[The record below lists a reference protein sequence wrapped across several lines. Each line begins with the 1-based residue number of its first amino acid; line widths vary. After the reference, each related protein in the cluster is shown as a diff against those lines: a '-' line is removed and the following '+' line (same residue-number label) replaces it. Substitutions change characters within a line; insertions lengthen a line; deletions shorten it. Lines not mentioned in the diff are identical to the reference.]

1 MKTTTFFTLVALLIF
16 SQIANAQQE
25 IDLQELLQRL
35 HGNHM
40 GSIHD
45 VFSQEEITT
54 LQAHFDKKNGTITT
68 PRAIQG
74 GMFYR
79 ATENTQG
86 NSAVINTNDLSMI
99 EIVAPSPLMEFEG
112 AGATIPG
119 TPRAVVVD
127 NNNNFY
133 IVDSTGNYTFVD
145 QIEPANGQSFTGLEY
160 TSDGALYGIATDGMG
175 STTLYEIDLLTAQA
189 TAVGTENGLVVGI
202 ALGRDMDNNLYS
214 YDIDTNL
221 VYRIDRLTG
230 APTLLGPIGFNAEFG
245 QGMSYDS
252 STNTLLASAF
262 NSDTFKPELRSI
274 NTTTGTSTL
283 LGVIVPALTLQFAWM
298 SKYDPS
304 LGVTDISTER
314 FTLYPNPTTNLL
326 TISALTNIETI
337 TIYNSLGQLI
347 LQQEE
352 TGNTASVDV
361 SELASGLYIVQVGTG
376 HAQNSQQFIKH

>member
-25 IDLQELLQRL
+25 IELQELLQRL

-54 LQAHFDKKNGTITT
+54 LQAYFEKKNGTITT
-68 PRAIQG
+68 PRTIQG

-160 TSDGALYGIATDGMG
+160 TSDGMLYGIATDGMG

-202 ALGRDMDNNLYS
+202 ALGRDMNNNLYS
-214 YDIDTNL
+214 YDIDTDM

-230 APTLLGPIGFNAEFG
+230 LPTLLGPIGFDAEFG
-245 QGMSYDS
+245 QGLSYDGMGDNLVA
-252 STNTLLASAF
+252 TVF
-262 NSDTFKPELRSI
+262 NSDTFKPEFRTIDI
-274 NTTTGTSTL
+274 NTGASTL
-283 LGVIVPALTLQFAWM
+283 VGTIMPSATLQFAWM
-298 SKYDPS
+298 SPFDPT
-304 LGVTDISTER
+304 LGVEENSKTRVSV
-314 FTLYPNPTTNLL
+314 YPNPANDVLTVTAQTT
-326 TISALTNIETI
+326 IETI
-337 TIYNSLGQLI
+337 TIYNTLGQL
-347 LQQEE
+347 LVEQRAD
-352 TGNTASVDV
+352 GLSVSVDV

-376 HAQNSQQFIKH
+376 HAQSSQQFIKQ